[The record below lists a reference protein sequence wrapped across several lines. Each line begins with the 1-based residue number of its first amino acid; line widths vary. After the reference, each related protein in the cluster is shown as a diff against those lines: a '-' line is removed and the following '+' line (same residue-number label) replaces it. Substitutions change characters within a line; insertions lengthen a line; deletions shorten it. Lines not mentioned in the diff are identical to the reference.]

1 MEGWIVGD
9 IRTSQFGGIPFG
21 SSSGRPTSALGQPY
35 FNGEEKRLELYTEA
49 GWANIVQQA
58 PTISGVSGQYLETN
72 VSNTVQIIGTNFAE
86 GALAYATGTNG
97 AEIAATTTAFVN
109 SVQVN
114 ATFSNLSAAYEPYNI
129 KVLNPSNLFG
139 ILANALYINQTPVW
153 STVSGSLGSVDLGNP
168 ASFSVLATDPEG
180 NALTYSISG
189 GSLPDGLSINPLT
202 GAITGTAPI
211 VTTTTTYSFSV
222 NVTDGN
228 NASTRSFSIVVN
240 GPTVSGGLLASDS
253 TYYYRVFKTS
263 SNFVLNFSTTIDV
276 LAVAGGGG
284 GSQAGGGAGG
294 VIVSDAKSVTAGT
307 YPIVVGTGGAAA
319 VNGLNTT
326 AFGHSAIGGGKG
338 ASGNAET
345 GGTGGSG
352 GGAGR
357 DTGGGGSASQGSG
370 TGYIGYGFNGG
381 NASQTGH
388 GGAGGGG
395 GAGAVGGNGGGN
407 GQQSAEAGG
416 AGGAGHNG
424 KSSWLSAVASV
435 MPSDWQTATSTGRI
449 AGGGGSSSNAGSSLG
464 TSGAGGAGGG
474 GGGFNPAVGGFYGYP
489 GINHTGGGGGSSREG
504 GSGVVI
510 IRYLRSVVGG

>member
-1 MEGWIVGD
+1 MGD

-21 SSSGRPTSALGQPY
+21 NSAGRPASALGQPY
-35 FNGEEKRLELYTEA
+35 FNGEEKRLELYTVA
-49 GWANIVQQA
+49 GWSNIVQQA

-72 VSNTVQIIGTNFAE
+72 TSNTVQIIGTNFAE

-153 STVSGSLGSVDLGNP
+153 TVPAGSLGSVDLATS
-168 ASFSVLATDPEG
+168 ASFSVAATDPEG
-180 NALTYSISG
+180 GSLTYTISS
-189 GSLPDGLSINPLT
+189 GSLPSGLSLNSST
-202 GAITGTAPI
+202 GLITGTAPT

-222 NVTDGN
+222 NVSDGN
-228 NASTRSFSIVVN
+228 NVATRAYSIVVN
-240 GPTVSGGLLASDS
+240 GPSISGGILASDA

-263 SNFVLNFSTTIDV
+263 SNFITNFSTTVDV

-284 GSQAGGGAGG
+284 GAQAGGGAGG
-294 VIVSDAKSVTAGT
+294 VVVSDAKSITAGT
-307 YPIVVGTGGAAA
+307 YPIVVGTGGATG

-326 AFGHSAIGGGKG
+326 AFGHSAIGGGRG
-338 ASGNAET
+338 GLSNDQT
-345 GGTGGSG
+345 GGSGGSG

-357 DTGGGGSASQGSG
+357 DYGGGGAATQGSG
-370 TGYIGYGFNGG
+370 SGYIGYGFNGG

-395 GAGAVGGNGGGN
+395 GAGAAGGNGGGN
-407 GQQSAEAGG
+407 GNQSAEAGG

-424 KSSWLSAVASV
+424 KSSWLSAVSSV
-435 MPSDWQTATSTGRI
+435 MPSNWQTATSTGRI
-449 AGGGGSSSNAGSSLG
+449 AGGGGTASNSGNALG

-474 GGGFNPAVGGFYGYP
+474 GRGFNPAVGGFYGDP
-489 GINHTGGGGGSSREG
+489 GIDHTGGGGGSSREG
-504 GSGVVI
+504 GAGVVI
-510 IRYLRSVVGG
+510 IRYQRAVVGG